1 MTNSFSIAEA
11 RDKFA
16 TIVHAVEENAD
27 GIAVT
32 RRGKPVA
39 VLISA
44 ERYQTLLA
52 HEAKGGFWQAYELF
66 REKFESYDTDFD
78 SDWADVRSKET
89 GRETTAWD

>member
-1 MTNSFSIAEA
+1 MTKSYSIAEA

-16 TIVHAVEENAD
+16 AIVHTVEDESD
-27 GIAVT
+27 GVAVT

-66 REKFESYDTDFD
+66 REKFSEFDTDFD
-78 SDWADVRSKET
+78 SDWANVREKEI
-89 GRETTAWD
+89 GRETAVWD